1 MIRYADVLLM
11 HAEAAYHNGNEA
23 GARNSIN
30 EVRKRV
36 KLDPVTASGQALLD
50 AIYHERRVEL
60 GLEGHRY
67 FDLIRTGRAP
77 AVLGPLGFKEGVNE
91 VLPIP
96 ESQILATNGA
106 ITQNPGY

>member
-1 MIRYADVLLM
+1 M
-11 HAEAAYHNGNEA
+11 HAEAAFHNGKEA
-23 GARNSIN
+23 EARSSLNL
-30 EVRKRV
+30 VRKRV
-36 KLDPVTASGQALLD
+36 NLDAITRSGQPLLES
-50 AIYHERRVEL
+50 IYHERRVEL